1 MSHLLVMYSDLVA
14 VIVFHLLL
22 LLVRMVGDRRGQK
35 IGWIRSIDRSVGWMK
50 TKSVTEGNA
59 LVCSI

>member
-1 MSHLLVMYSDLVA
+1 MFSDLVA

-35 IGWIRSIDRSVGWMK
+35 IGWDGFD
-50 TKSVTEGNA
+50 
-59 LVCSI
+59 